1 LARKIEIEIVGDT
14 KGFQK
19 SLSQASDSSSKFG
32 TSLAKAGKVAAL
44 GLGAGLAVVGVGL
57 KKSVDAALEAEKA
70 QTRLDAAFKSANVT
84 AKERATAMSEVS
96 KVSARA
102 ALDDEDLMDTLGRLT
117 RVTGEA
123 GEAQRGMAIASDLAR
138 GRGIELEAATKIVE
152 KAYLGNVGA
161 LKRIGI
167 EIPKVTEAQDA
178 LKASSEKATAE
189 QIKAAK
195 AADDT
200 ATRQSA
206 IAALQ
211 KQYAGA
217 SEEYGRTAA
226 GAQDRFKVA
235 VENLQESIGQ
245 KLLPV
250 VTRLL
255 EWVISNM
262 PTFERVASTAM
273 KRVGQAIDALEPV
286 VMAVIAVIRSL
297 VSAAQAA
304 WPKVQQAAEDVAD
317 WYRTN
322 LRPAIENV
330 IRAVTVLWN
339 KFGDDVLKIAS
350 AAFNTVKTVVQNAL
364 RIVQAVITGV
374 LALIRGDWSEAW
386 KSLKTAVSASLDSV
400 KAILSGFVGVVRG
413 LAGALFTAAAELGYA
428 IGKGIIAGIQAMA
441 GAVAGAVKSI
451 LSVSGI
457 DVAKAI
463 LQSRSPSKVFAGIG
477 RDTIEGYILG
487 ITSQQPAL
495 SGKMAETISKAL
507 DAARDKVASYQGV
520 LADAFGRLGDF
531 AKRAFDKKTQNI
543 LDNVTRKFDA
553 QIAKWQGYA
562 DALTP
567 AEKELAAIDKAEET
581 RSREAAARAAQDALT
596 AANAME
602 AGVEK
607 ERAIAAAQEQIRQAA
622 LADRRAALQADAE
635 TQRAAREKEAA
646 EHIAKLEAT
655 KARELQNLEERRNQL
670 ATKLDE
676 QLATLQNR
684 LSKHPEEYDKIQK
697 QIQKLLASYGIPMQ
711 KSGELLG
718 KAFARGLNDA
728 ADDVRRSARKLA
740 DIVADYLKLRSPA
753 KKGPLSTLPSW
764 WKPMG
769 PMLAKQMQLGAGRVA
784 AGAAGMAGGAS
795 AVPAGAAVGGGGVVN
810 YNFTFPNYVGDKR
823 ELIQTIRTEVKRTAA
838 RN

>member
-1 LARKIEIEIVGDT
+1 MARRIEIEIVGDS
-14 KGFQK
+14 KNFQK
-19 SLSQASDSSSKFG
+19 SLNNAADSGSKFG
-32 TSLAKAGKVAAL
+32 SSMAKAGKIAAL
-44 GLGAGLAVVGVGL
+44 GLGAGLAAVGIGL

-84 AKERATAMSEVS
+84 AKERATAMDAVS
-96 KVSARA
+96 RTSARA
-102 ALDDEDLMDTLGRLT
+102 ALDDEALMDTLGRLT
-117 RVTGEA
+117 RVTGDA
-123 GEAQRGMAIASDLAR
+123 SKAQEGMAIASDLAR

-217 SEEYGRTAA
+217 AEEYGKTAA

-255 EWVISNM
+255 EWVVANM
-262 PTFERVASTAM
+262 PAFERAATQAM
-273 KRVGQAIDALEPV
+273 QKVEKAIDAIRPV
-286 VMAVIAVIRSL
+286 VVAVIAVIGTL
-297 VSAAQAA
+297 VAAAREA
-304 WPKVQQAAEDVAD
+304 WPKVQKAAEDVAN
-317 WYRTN
+317 WYRAN
-322 LRPAIENV
+322 LQPAIQNV
-330 IRAVTVLWN
+330 IRAVTALWD
-339 KFGDDVLKIAS
+339 KFGDDVMRIAS
-350 AAFNTVKTVVQNAL
+350 AAFNTLKTVVGNAL
-364 RIVQAVITGV
+364 KIVHAVITGV

-386 KSLKTAVSASLDSV
+386 NSLKTVVSTALNSV
-400 KAILSGFVGVVRG
+400 KAIVSGFAQVLQG
-413 LAGALFTAAAELGYA
+413 LVTVFFTAAAELGYS

-441 GAVAGAVKSI
+441 GSVASAVRSI

-457 DVAKAI
+457 DVAKKI
-463 LQSRSPSKVFAGIG
+463 LESRSPSKVFEGIG
-477 RDTIEGYILG
+477 RDTIAGYILG
-487 ITSQQPAL
+487 ITSQAPQL

-507 DAARDKVASYQGV
+507 EAARSTVERYQNV
-520 LADAFGRLGDF
+520 LGDSFGKLGDF
-531 AKRAFDKKTQNI
+531 IKRAFDKKTQNL

-553 QIAKWQGYA
+553 QIAKWQTFA

-567 AEKELAAIDKAEET
+567 AEKELAAIDAAEER
-581 RSREAAARAAQDALT
+581 RSRDAATRAAQDAMT
-596 AANAME
+596 MAQAME
-602 AGVEK
+602 EGVEREK
-607 ERAIAAAQEQIRQAA
+607 AIAAASEQIRQAD
-622 LADRRAALQADAE
+622 LANTRAALSERAAAE
-635 TQRAAREKEAA
+635 RAARETEAA

-670 ATKLDE
+670 AASLDE
-676 QLATLQNR
+676 QLQTLTTR
-684 LSKHPEEYDKIQK
+684 LAKHPEEYNKIQK
-697 QIQKLLASYGIPMQ
+697 QIQALLKSYGIPMQ

-718 KAFARGLNDA
+718 EAFAKGLRNA
-728 ADDVRRSARKLA
+728 ATEVRKAAKGLA

-753 KKGPLSTLPSW
+753 KKGPLASVDRW
-764 WKPMG
+764 FKPLG
-769 PMLAKQMQLGAGRVA
+769 PMLAAQMNGSAM
-784 AGAAGMAGGAS
+784 AGAAGRMAGGAS
-795 AVPAGAAVGGGGVVN
+795 ARPGFAAAGAAGGGSIVLN
-810 YNFTFPNYVGDKR
+810 FPNYVGDKR
-823 ELIQTIRTEVKRTAA
+823 ELIQTVRTEIQRIAA